1 MSNHKNIAQELHEI
15 APLLNQISKT
25 PVQEVP
31 ADYFKQFK
39 VQVSTDRAVVKK
51 ITPRKWMGYAAAA
64 VVVGIMA
71 FSGLLQK
78 EKKSTNFDYERYA
91 NINVAEEINN
101 LSDEAL
107 QEYFSNEISISG
119 ASNIVLEE
127 E

>member
-91 NINVAEEINN
+91 NIDVAEEINN